1 VTWSREAPWTHGA
14 VRILFDCRYT
24 RLERHDGISR
34 YTAQLVGE
42 LGKRHA
48 VVMLVSDE
56 RQLAMLPDLPHVI
69 GPPPTSLLEPI
80 IGPRALN
87 RLAPD
92 VVFSPLQTIGPLW
105 RRYKLVTTI
114 HDLIYYEH
122 PAPPRDLPFVVR
134 GLWRAYHTTYAFQR
148 WLLRLADAHVTVS
161 EATAQLI
168 REHRMTRHPLAVIP
182 NGTGHRDVTRSPP
195 PGRDVIYA
203 GSFMPYKNVETLASA
218 MHELPGWR
226 LRLLSRASDA
236 TRARLEAL
244 APAGSIDFMGGA
256 SDAAYAEALG
266 SARVLASASRAEGF
280 GLPVLEAMASGTPV
294 AISDIPVFREVAGP
308 HAAYFDPD
316 SPEDAARAIRSYEDD
331 TTWQRRSVEGEIWS
345 RRFDWGRAAE
355 QLLAFLLEVAA

>member
-1 VTWSREAPWTHGA
+1 MTWSREAPWTHGA

-42 LGKRHA
+42 LGKRHP

-56 RQLAMLPDLPHVI
+56 RQLAMLPHLPHVI

-182 NGTGHRDVTRSPP
+182 NGTGHRDVTRTPP

-218 MHELPGWR
+218 MRELPGWR

-244 APAGSIDFMGGA
+244 APTGSIDFMGGA

>member
-1 VTWSREAPWTHGA
+1 MTWSREAPWTHGA

-42 LGKRHA
+42 LGKRHP

-80 IGPRALN
+80 IGPRSLN

-182 NGTGHRDVTRSPP
+182 NGTGHRDVTRTPP

-226 LRLLSRASDA
+226 LRLLSRASDT